1 MKTWHDAVIDGIT
14 RLTKEKKSY
23 LFSRQEIISQQL
35 DQITREAQSVGETP
49 AQTLSRVLQE
59 LRDERLVEFSDNQGN
74 YISFINS
81 VKIED
86 EDLPETAIDVAIKNQ
101 KLNFGEIPTGEIV
114 MQIRQR
120 KGQQRLR
127 FWTLNN
133 YQSQCALCDVK
144 NPSLLVAA
152 HLASW
157 ADFPEARG
165 DLTNMVC
172 LCCWHDPLIEY
183 GIISFTDNYEI
194 LKKSTDSSFLNKLLQ
209 ETKTYH
215 KPLEMPLASEYLEIH
230 RQRTGFE

>member
-86 EDLPETAIDVAIKNQ
+86 
-101 KLNFGEIPTGEIV
+101 
-114 MQIRQR
+114 
-120 KGQQRLR
+120 
-127 FWTLNN
+127 
-133 YQSQCALCDVK
+133 
-144 NPSLLVAA
+144 
-152 HLASW
+152 
-157 ADFPEARG
+157 
-165 DLTNMVC
+165 
-172 LCCWHDPLIEY
+172 
-183 GIISFTDNYEI
+183 
-194 LKKSTDSSFLNKLLQ
+194 
-209 ETKTYH
+209 
-215 KPLEMPLASEYLEIH
+215 
-230 RQRTGFE
+230 